1 MTDSTGLHSEDPPND
16 LANAAS
22 TTATTS
28 SSGGAEADDVSTNAQ
43 HETTESEEETGNNE
57 EKDDHAPAPS
67 GSSANAPIDVPASG
81 STTPDGDGDL
91 SMASITEIPAPAP
104 ESPKTKWQGFRQHV
118 NTAITAENKKFV
130 AKPVKAP
137 TAPAAKASDDNSV
150 SSMRLKQ
157 TLQAAKTAFFVAE
170 RPKAPEDRS
179 WQDPISFTLV
189 PHSVHETNEEEEKR
203 IRKELERIF
212 NETKGDFDL
221 NSFRLVVYG
230 DRMVPHRLN
239 FKEHTPK
246 EGCREDVTNGW
257 DYLDPTRLTDDNEA
271 CLATIGAM
279 LQRIAEVNDF
289 PYTITRVQFGTDLK
303 IRTALMYFYL
313 PEYMNP
319 DIQDAIEEKHLEA
332 ILTQLQT
339 QVTQF
344 CPSARVNRRV
354 HLNKMGDIE
363 GAPRPSYMVKVDMRD
378 NIPAEMKDFMLIMD
392 PTRDHFTGLQAV
404 KVHFAHGHGVCVKC
418 KRTDH
423 TRFNCHARIGQITH
437 PKVFTAI
444 AAIGKIE
451 LSPEK
456 AALKKPTPMP
466 KPPPQAKTTTT
477 GWQRSP
483 HHGSKSR
490 PQSTAASP
498 ERSAQDEVNHRA
510 KTNVYEHFNK
520 GDSNQEAEED
530 DDLEMDSA
538 SNHLVSQHA
547 PTSQA
552 LTTSTPD
559 LLQQTHVPSTSDSPS
574 VNLSPLKA
582 NPGKQVE
589 LSRAGAVVETIASTT
604 PSKERGPSKTAQA
617 VGEVPG
623 TPTRDTGSGRGNTA
637 LEGSAPGSP
646 SRFYT
651 PGGEG
656 KRGRSTSSPG
666 SASKGGASPSKRLF
680 RSHSVNQ
687 ENRTTKLMEEHVSI
701 FDSSVDSPVTFSF
714 HPEGFAEDKLASL
727 PAKLVRQVCQRQNL
741 PEGLRKTHLYVY
753 HKKEALTTWDDLVVP
768 TSDRVTVLSTLA
780 ELEQLVNNIPSSE
793 HHESTTQARP
803 AELK

>member
-530 DDLEMDSA
+530 E
-538 SNHLVSQHA
+538 
-547 PTSQA
+547 
-552 LTTSTPD
+552 
-559 LLQQTHVPSTSDSPS
+559 
-574 VNLSPLKA
+574 K
-582 NPGKQVE
+582 K
-589 LSRAGAVVETIASTT
+589 
-604 PSKERGPSKTAQA
+604 K
-617 VGEVPG
+617 
-623 TPTRDTGSGRGNTA
+623 
-637 LEGSAPGSP
+637 SP